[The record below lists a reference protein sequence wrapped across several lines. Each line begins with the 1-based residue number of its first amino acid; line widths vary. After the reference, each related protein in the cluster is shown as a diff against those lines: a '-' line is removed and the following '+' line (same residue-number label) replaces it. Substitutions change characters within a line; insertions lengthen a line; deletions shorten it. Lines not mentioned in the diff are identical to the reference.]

1 MLPVRVVSVTL
12 RLVVQVRTALVVFGA
27 YVCSPELS
35 TGFARGTEKNGR
47 PRDTAKKVAIYI
59 YIYIYTYI
67 YTKYMYIYVSQ
78 ASCD

>member
-59 YIYIYTYI
+59 YIPGIYI